1 MSFSLSQG
9 IVRPLLQ
16 TSLKY
21 MDLKNLISQK
31 KISALDKSFVLY
43 NRTLA
48 TLDIEPKVS
57 LVDERIQTVIRGLQ
71 PLEKGKSSCY
81 RFGMTYNFLLAPLKK
96 SSLYSFCYTYFS
108 VTLRVEGTNKTNL
121 SFASLTHY
129 CANEEGIVDLSE
141 QPPVEHPDYN
151 EPDSMGIF
159 WSMHPMQNSD
169 TRFWSNN
176 VSEGLFYKFD
186 VYEGI

>member
-81 RFGMTYNFLLAPLKK
+81 RFGMT
-96 SSLYSFCYTYFS
+96 
-108 VTLRVEGTNKTNL
+108 
-121 SFASLTHY
+121 
-129 CANEEGIVDLSE
+129 
-141 QPPVEHPDYN
+141 
-151 EPDSMGIF
+151 
-159 WSMHPMQNSD
+159 
-169 TRFWSNN
+169 
-176 VSEGLFYKFD
+176 
-186 VYEGI
+186 